1 MTRFTSRPRAS
12 ARRAAT
18 LAVAAALALTG
29 AGAAGAATA
38 GDHDGH
44 GGHDGHGSS
53 APPHATTSAGRPVDL
68 GALFIGA
75 HPDDEAGSLSA
86 FGEWGHENGLRTGV
100 VTVTRG
106 EGGGNA
112 VGPEE
117 GPPLGLLRE
126 KEERSAVGR
135 AGITEVFNLDEVD
148 FFYTVSDAL
157 TQQVW
162 DHDQVLGK
170 VVRVIRQTRPEIL
183 FTMDPAPS
191 PGNHGNHQDA
201 ARLATEAFEAAA
213 DPKRFPEQI
222 RSEGLHPWA
231 PAKLLNRGTATAPTG
246 SQCMA
251 QLTPKDPTQTVYGVW
266 AGAKAADGRTWAAVE
281 RDAQRQYASQGWA
294 GFPDVPTDPAQI
306 GCDLFRQ
313 IDSRV
318 PFAEPGTAA
327 AQRPSSALAGATV
340 QQKGAVPLGTG
351 LRVTTDRFGV
361 LAGAPFTATVSVT
374 APKRALPGSSVALDL
389 PEGWTARGDG
399 RLGTVKPG
407 RTVTRSF
414 RVTPAADATAS
425 ERQRIAARLSTRVGA
440 GYSDRVVEVVP
451 TVTAR
456 PQLLPQV
463 AAFEDWAPAVAHQ
476 PQLSGTVTPVL
487 SLPSG
492 GTREVR
498 VDLHSNGTREDAGT
512 VSLDLPAGF
521 SAEPASA
528 PYGPLAAGADGSVTF
543 TVTNTDASLPTS
555 NAGGTPGAAAGDYAY
570 SIVTTTRAGT
580 ATTSAALELVPT
592 TTIEQASAAP
602 VVDGVESSGEY
613 PGEELDLSRLWE
625 GTACSSAAD
634 CSATGKVAWH
644 DDTLNVLVHV
654 TDDVLGTKLAAADCK
669 RHWRTD
675 SVEIAVDPRGD
686 SENTSTTFK
695 AAVLPV
701 TAEGT
706 ACGLRDADN
715 HQGPA
720 AETAPGM
727 KVASVVNQPYDGY
740 TVEVSIPMSE
750 LPGAVDP
757 EHLGLDVFVYDSD
770 TQDKTGQ
777 TRIGWSTWGGVQG
790 DPYRWGVATLPGYTP
805 PAGRPTEAPEPVIPL
820 TALSSLDSPPSLAQA
835 VRVDVPLAGDPAS
848 RSTDAGWVE
857 KASAGRSSV
866 TARLRANAAGTAHVV
881 VVNRDGTVGTRTVEV
896 RAGRPE
902 VKVTLDRA
910 LGRDAKVYVGW
921 LDRRGG
927 TLASVARVR

>member
-18 LAVAAALALTG
+18 LAAAAALALTG
-29 AGAAGAATA
+29 AGAAGAVPS
-38 GDHDGH
+38 GDH
-44 GGHDGHGSS
+44 GGGGGHGSPK
-53 APPHATTSAGRPVDL
+53 PPDSSTSAGRPVDL

-75 HPDDEAGSLSA
+75 HPDDEAGQLSA
-86 FGEWGHENGLRTGV
+86 YGQWGHENGLRTGV

-126 KEERSAVGR
+126 TEERSAVAK

-148 FFYTVSDAL
+148 FYYTVSDAL

-170 VVRVIRQTRPEIL
+170 VVRIIRETRPEIL

-201 ARLATEAFEAAA
+201 ARLAAEAFEAAG

-222 RSEGLHPWA
+222 RSEGLKPFA

-246 SQCMA
+246 EQCMA
-251 QLTPKDPTQTVYGVW
+251 QLTTKDPTQTVYGVW
-266 AGAKAADGRTWAAVE
+266 AGATAPDGRSWAAVE

-294 GFPDVPTDPAQI
+294 GFPDVPTDPTKI
-306 GCDLFRQ
+306 GCDVFRQ

-327 AQRPSSALAGATV
+327 AQRSSAALAGATV
-340 QQKGAVPLGTG
+340 QQRGAVPLGTG
-351 LRVTTDRFGV
+351 LRVDTDRFGV
-361 LAGAPFTATVSVT
+361 LAGTPFTAKVSLT
-374 APKRALPGSSVALDL
+374 APRRALPGASVTLDV
-389 PEGWTARGDG
+389 PDGWTARGDG
-399 RLGTVKPG
+399 RVGTVKPG

-414 RVTPAADATAS
+414 RVTPAADATAG
-425 ERQRIAARLSTRVGA
+425 ERQRIAARLSTRVGS
-440 GYSDRVVEVVP
+440 GYSDRVVQVVP
-451 TVTAR
+451 TVSAQQ
-456 PQLLPQV
+456 QLLPQV
-463 AAFEDWAPAVAHQ
+463 AAFETWAPSVAHQ

-492 GTREVR
+492 GSREVR
-498 VDLHSNGTREDAGT
+498 IDLRNNGSASDAGT
-512 VSLDLPAGF
+512 VALDLPDGF
-521 SAEPASA
+521 SATPASA
-528 PYGPLAAGADGSVTF
+528 TYGPLAGGATGSVTF
-543 TVTNTDASLPTS
+543 TVTNTDTSLKTS
-555 NAGGTPGAAAGDYAY
+555 NQGGTPGAAAGDYAY

-580 ATTSAALELVPT
+580 ATSSAALELVPS

-602 VVDGVESSGEY
+602 VIDGLESAGEY
-613 PGEELDLSRLWE
+613 PGDELDLSRLWE
-625 GTACSSAAD
+625 GTACESAAD

-654 TDDVLGTKLAAADCK
+654 TDDTLGTRLATADCK

-675 SVEIAVDPRGD
+675 SVEIAIDPRGD

-701 TAEGT
+701 TAEGP

-727 KVASVVNQPYDGY
+727 KVASVVDEPYDGY

-805 PAGRPTEAPEPVIPL
+805 PADRPAEAPEAVIPL

-848 RSTDAGWVE
+848 RSQDAGWVE
-857 KASAGRSSV
+857 SARSGRSSV
-866 TARLRANAAGTAHVV
+866 TARLRANASGTAHVV
-881 VVNRDGTVGTRTVEV
+881 VVDRDGTVGSRTVEV
-896 RAGRPE
+896 RSGRPE
-902 VKVTLDRA
+902 VRVTLDRA

>member
-1 MTRFTSRPRAS
+1 MTRFTSRSRTS
-12 ARRAAT
+12 AKRAAT
-18 LAVAAALALTG
+18 LAVAGALALSG
-29 AGAAGAATA
+29 AGVAVAAPA
-38 GDHDGH
+38 GDRGGDH
-44 GGHDGHGSS
+44 GGHDARPPASS
-53 APPHATTSAGRPVDL
+53 TSAGTPVDL
-68 GALFIGA
+68 GALFVGA

-126 KEERSAVGR
+126 KEERSAVAK
-135 AGITEVFNLDEVD
+135 AGITEVFTLDEVD
-148 FFYTVSDAL
+148 FYYTVSDAL

-170 VVRVIRQTRPEIL
+170 VVRVIRETRPEIL

-201 ARLATEAFEAAA
+201 ARLATEAFEAAG

-222 RSEGLHPWA
+222 RREGLEPWA
-231 PAKLLNRGTATAPTG
+231 PAKLLTRGTATAPTG
-246 SQCMA
+246 QQCMS
-251 QLTPKDPTQTVYGVW
+251 QLTTKDPTQTVYGVW
-266 AGAKAADGRTWAAVE
+266 SGATAPVGRSWAAVE

-294 GFPDVPTDPAQI
+294 GFPDVSSDPTRL
-306 GCDLFRQ
+306 GCDFFRQ
-313 IDSRV
+313 LDSRV
-318 PFAEPGTAA
+318 PFAEPGTDAA
-327 AQRPSSALAGATV
+327 HRSSAVLAGATV
-340 QQKGAVPLGTG
+340 QQPGAAPLGTG
-351 LRVTTDRFGV
+351 LRVDTDRFGV
-361 LAGAPFTATVSVT
+361 LPGQAFRATVSVT
-374 APKRALPGSSVALDL
+374 APRRALPGATVALDL
-389 PEGWTARGDG
+389 PDGWTARGDG
-399 RLGTVKPG
+399 DLGTVRPG
-407 RTVTRSF
+407 HTVERTF
-414 RVTPAADATAS
+414 RVTPAADATAG
-425 ERQRIAARLSTRVGA
+425 ERQRIAARLATRAGS

-451 TVTAR
+451 TVSAQQ
-456 PQLLPQV
+456 QLLPQV
-463 AAFEDWAPAVAHQ
+463 AAFETWAPTVAHQ

-492 GTREVR
+492 GSREVR
-498 VDLHSNGTREDAGT
+498 VDLRNNGSGTDAGT

-521 SAEPASA
+521 SASPASVT
-528 PYGPLAAGADGSVTF
+528 YGPLAGGATGSVTF
-543 TVTNTDASLPTS
+543 TVTNTDTSLRTS
-555 NAGGTPGAAAGDYAY
+555 NQGGTPGAAAGDYAY

-580 ATTSAALELVPT
+580 ATSKAALELVPA

-602 VVDGVESSGEY
+602 VVDGVESPGEY
-613 PGEELDLSRLWE
+613 PGDALDLSGLWE

-644 DDTLNVLVHV
+644 DDTLTVLVHV
-654 TDDVLGTKLAAADCK
+654 TDDTLGTKLAAADCK

-701 TAEGT
+701 TAEGP

-727 KVASVVNQPYDGY
+727 KVASVVDEPYDGY

-805 PAGRPTEAPEPVIPL
+805 PADRPAEAPDPVIPL

-848 RSTDAGWVE
+848 RPQDAGWVE
-857 KASAGRSSV
+857 SARSGRGAV
-866 TARLRANAAGTAHVV
+866 TARLRTNASGTAHVV
-881 VVNRDGTVGTRTVEV
+881 VVDRDGTVGSRTVEV

-902 VKVTLDRA
+902 VRVALDRA
-910 LGRDAKVYVGW
+910 LGRDARVYVGW

-927 TLASVARVR
+927 TLASVARLR

>member
-1 MTRFTSRPRAS
+1 MTTHVSRPRTS
-12 ARRAAT
+12 ARRVGT
-18 LAVAAALALTG
+18 LATVVALALTG
-29 AGAAGAATA
+29 AGAAAATPS
-38 GDHDGH
+38 GDH
-44 GGHDGHGSS
+44 GGGHGS
-53 APPHATTSAGRPVDL
+53 ARPPAATTSAGTPVDL

-117 GPPLGLLRE
+117 GPALGLLRE
-126 KEERSAVGR
+126 KEERAAVAK

-148 FFYTVSDAL
+148 FYYTVSDAL

-170 VVRVIRQTRPEIL
+170 VVRVIRETRPEVL

-213 DPKRFPEQI
+213 DPARFPEQI
-222 RSEGLHPWA
+222 RREGLKPWA

-246 SQCMA
+246 EQCMS
-251 QLTPKDPTQTVYGVW
+251 QLAPKDPTQTVYGVW
-266 AGAKAADGRTWAAVE
+266 SGAKAPDGRSWAAVE

-294 GFPDVPTDPAQI
+294 GFPDVPTDPAQL
-306 GCDLFRQ
+306 GCDVFRQ

-318 PFAEPGTAA
+318 PFAEPGTDAA
-327 AQRPSSALAGATV
+327 HRSSAALAGATV
-340 QQKGAVPLGTG
+340 HQRGAVPLGTG
-351 LRVTTDRFGV
+351 LRVTTDRFEV
-361 LAGAPFTATVSVT
+361 LAGGAFTAKVSVT
-374 APKRALPGSSVALDL
+374 APRRALPGTSVALDL
-389 PEGWTARGDG
+389 PDGWSARGDG
-399 RLGTVKPG
+399 RIGTVRPG
-407 RTVTRSF
+407 HTVTRSF
-414 RVTPAADATAS
+414 RVTPAADASAG
-425 ERQRIAARLSTRVGA
+425 ERQRIAARLSTRVGS
-440 GYSDRVVEVVP
+440 GYSDRVVQVVP
-451 TVTAR
+451 TVSAR

-463 AAFEDWAPAVAHQ
+463 TEFERWAPSVAHQ

-492 GTREVR
+492 GSREVR
-498 VDLHSNGTREDAGT
+498 VDLRNNGSATDAGT
-512 VSLDLPAGF
+512 VSLDLPAGLT
-521 SAEPASA
+521 ATPASA
-528 PYGPLAAGADGSVTF
+528 PYGPLAAGATGSVTF
-543 TVTNTDASLPTS
+543 TVTNTDTSLKTS
-555 NAGGTPGAAAGDYAY
+555 NQGGTPGAAAGDYAY
-570 SIVTTTRAGT
+570 AIRTTTRAGT
-580 ATTSAALELVPT
+580 ATTSAALELVPS
-592 TTIEQASAAP
+592 TTIEQASTAP
-602 VVDGVESSGEY
+602 VVDGVESPGEY
-613 PGEELDLSRLWE
+613 PGEALDLSRLWE

-701 TAEGT
+701 TAEGP

-727 KVASVVNQPYDGY
+727 KVASTVNAPYDGY

-805 PAGRPTEAPEPVIPL
+805 PADRPAEAPEPVIPL

-848 RSTDAGWVE
+848 SPARAGWVE
-857 KASAGRSSV
+857 RLTTSKD
-866 TARLRANAAGTAHVV
+866 TAWVRLRANGPGTAHVYV
-881 VVNRDGTVGTRTVEV
+881 VDGRGTIGSRTVTIGG
-896 RAGRPE
+896 AGHRSIA
-902 VKVTLDRA
+902 VDLDRRGGSNTRA
-910 LGRDAKVYVGW
+910 YVGW
-921 LDRRGG
+921 LDSAGG
-927 TLASVARVR
+927 TLASVARPR

>member
-1 MTRFTSRPRAS
+1 V
-12 ARRAAT
+12 RRATT
-18 LAVAAALALTG
+18 LAAAAALALTG
-29 AGAAGAATA
+29 AGAAGAVPS
-38 GDHDGH
+38 GDH
-44 GGHDGHGSS
+44 GGGGGHGSPK
-53 APPHATTSAGRPVDL
+53 PPDSSTSAGRSVDL

-75 HPDDEAGSLSA
+75 HPDDEAGQLSA
-86 FGEWGHENGLRTGV
+86 YGQWGHENGLRTGV

-126 KEERSAVGR
+126 KEERSAVSK

-148 FFYTVSDAL
+148 FYYTVSDAL

-170 VVRVIRQTRPEIL
+170 VVRIIRETRPEIL

-201 ARLATEAFEAAA
+201 ARLATEAFEAAG
-213 DPKRFPEQI
+213 DPKRFPEHI
-222 RSEGLHPWA
+222 RSEGLKPFA

-246 SQCMA
+246 EQCMA
-251 QLTPKDPTQTVYGVW
+251 QLTTKDPTQTVYGVW
-266 AGAKAADGRTWAAVE
+266 AGATAPDGRSWAAVE

-294 GFPDVPTDPAQI
+294 GFPDVPTDPTRI
-306 GCDLFRQ
+306 GCDVFRQ

-318 PFAEPGTAA
+318 PFAEPGTVA
-327 AQRPSSALAGATV
+327 AQRSSAALAGATV
-340 QQKGAVPLGTG
+340 QQRGAVPLGTG
-351 LRVTTDRFGV
+351 LRVDTDRFGV
-361 LAGAPFTATVSVT
+361 LAGTPFTATVSVT
-374 APKRALPGSSVALDL
+374 APRRALPGTSVTLDL
-389 PEGWTARGDG
+389 PDGWTARGDG
-399 RLGTVKPG
+399 RVGTVKPG
-407 RTVTRSF
+407 RTVTRTF
-414 RVTPAADATAS
+414 RVTPASDATAG
-425 ERQRIAARLSTRVGA
+425 ERRRIAARLSTRVGS
-440 GYSDRVVEVVP
+440 GYSDRVVQVVP
-451 TVTAR
+451 TVSAQQ
-456 PQLLPQV
+456 QLLPQV
-463 AAFEDWAPAVAHQ
+463 ADFETWAPSVAHQ

-492 GTREVR
+492 GSREVR
-498 VDLHSNGTREDAGT
+498 VDLRNNGSSADAGT
-512 VSLDLPAGF
+512 VTLDLPDGF
-521 SAEPASA
+521 SATPASA
-528 PYGPLAAGADGSVTF
+528 PYGPLAGGATGSVTF
-543 TVTNTDASLPTS
+543 TVTNTDTSLETS
-555 NAGGTPGAAAGDYAY
+555 NEGGTPGAAAGDYAY

-580 ATTSAALELVPT
+580 ATSSAALELVPS

-602 VVDGVESSGEY
+602 VVDGVESAGEY
-613 PGEELDLSRLWE
+613 PGDELDLSRLWE
-625 GTACSSAAD
+625 GTACESAAD

-654 TDDVLGTKLAAADCK
+654 TDDTLGTRLAAADCK

-701 TAEGT
+701 TAEGP

-727 KVASVVNQPYDGY
+727 KVASVVDEPYDGY

-757 EHLGLDVFVYDSD
+757 EHLGLNVFVYDSD

-805 PAGRPTEAPEPVIPL
+805 PADRPAEAPEPVIPL

-848 RSTDAGWVE
+848 RSRDAGWVE
-857 KASAGRSSV
+857 RAWAGRSSV
-866 TARLRANAAGTAHVV
+866 TARLRANASGTAHVV
-881 VVNRDGTVGTRTVEV
+881 VVDRDGTVGMRTLEV
-896 RAGRPE
+896 RSGRPE
-902 VKVTLDRA
+902 VRVALDRA
-910 LGRDAKVYVGW
+910 LGRDATVYVGW

-927 TLASVARVR
+927 TLASMARIR